1 MILWY
6 DIVFLIALWII
17 VQILILHLFL
27 KKSIIMKKILFLMLA
42 VAMVFACK
50 QPEELVTVEKPFDWS
65 AANVYFLLTDRFNN
79 GDTSNDTIIKR
90 DLPTGKLRGFEGGDF
105 AGITQKIESGYFTDL
120 GIDAIWLTPI
130 WEQIHG
136 SVDEGTGNTY
146 AFHGYWAK
154 DWTAVE
160 PSYGTMQEFKD
171 LVSKAHENDIR
182 ILLDV
187 VINHTG
193 PVTDLDPQW
202 PEDWVRT
209 GPSCTYENQETAV
222 SCTLTNNLPD
232 ILTDSDEEV
241 DVPQI
246 LLDKWQQE
254 GRLDKELQELD
265 EFFASSELPKTPVNY
280 LIKWVTDYARE
291 TGVDGFRI
299 DTVKHVEEDVW
310 ATFNEQAK
318 LAYEQWKENHPD
330 QMIHDDEFFILGE
343 LYGYEV
349 GGGRSYV
356 FSDGAVDYFDYG
368 YDAMINFGF
377 KRHAIAPYKELFKKY
392 DEFRDSLLVEQ
403 PNDPAYFMN
412 YISSH
417 DDGQPY
423 DATREKA
430 LESATKLLL
439 TPGMVQTYYGDETAR
454 SLVIEGTVGDA
465 TLRSNMN
472 WDSMNKDVLAH
483 WQKLGVYRNNHPAVG
498 AGDHYSL
505 PYDGAGTVFARWNEN
520 GDFKDAIIAGAGLE
534 NGDHTIDITKVFPEA
549 TQLRNAYT
557 GKVLKVTN
565 GTVSLKAING
575 VFLLETVN

>member
-1 MILWY
+1 MQDL
-6 DIVFLIALWII
+6 FFALIFGEI
-17 VQILILHLFL
+17 
-27 KKSIIMKKILFLMLA
+27 KSSMKKYVLLVLTALSIL
-42 VAMVFACK
+42 ACK
-50 QPEELVTVEKPFDWS
+50 ETEEVAVVEKPFDWS
-65 AANVYFLLTDRFNN
+65 ASNVYFLLTDRFNN

-160 PSYGTMQEFKD
+160 PSYGTYEEFKE
-171 LVSKAHENDIR
+171 LVATAHQKDIR
-182 ILLDV
+182 VLLDV

-193 PVTDLDPQW
+193 PVTAMDPQW
-202 PEDWVRT
+202 PDEWVRT
-209 GPSCTYENQETAV
+209 GPSCTYQNQETAV
-222 SCTLTNNLPD
+222 TCTLTNNLPD
-232 ILTDSDEEV
+232 IRTESDQEV
-241 DVPQI
+241 EVPQI
-246 LLDKWQQE
+246 LIDKWEKE
-254 GRLDKELQELD
+254 GRLEQELKELD
-265 EFFASSELPKTPVNY
+265 DFFATSGLKKTPVNY

-310 ATFNEQAK
+310 ATFNEQAQ
-318 LAYEQWKENHPD
+318 LAYQQWKENHPD
-330 QMIHDDEFFILGE
+330 QMIHDDNFFILGE
-343 LYGYEV
+343 LYGYEAS
-349 GGGRSYV
+349 GGRSYM

-377 KRHAIAPYKELFKKY
+377 KRHAIAPYKELFKRY
-392 DEFRDSLLVEQ
+392 DQFRDSLLLEN

-423 DATREKA
+423 DGQREKTM
-430 LESATKLLL
+430 ESATKLLL
-439 TPGMVQTYYGDETAR
+439 TPGMTQIYYGDESAR
-454 SLVIEGTVGDA
+454 SLVIEGTEGDA
-465 TLRSNMN
+465 TLRSTMN
-472 WDSMNKDVLAH
+472 WDEMNKEVLAH
-483 WQKLGVYRNNHPAVG
+483 WQKLGQYRHNHPAVG

-505 PYDGAGTVFARWNEN
+505 PHDGAGTVFARWYEN
-520 GDFKDAIIAGAGLE
+520 GDNKDQIIAGAGLE
-534 NGDHTIDITKVFPEA
+534 DGEHTIDVRKVFPEA

-557 GKVLKVTN
+557 DNTLKVTDGSVN
-565 GTVSLKAING
+565 LKAVNS
-575 VFLLETVN
+575 VFLLEAIH